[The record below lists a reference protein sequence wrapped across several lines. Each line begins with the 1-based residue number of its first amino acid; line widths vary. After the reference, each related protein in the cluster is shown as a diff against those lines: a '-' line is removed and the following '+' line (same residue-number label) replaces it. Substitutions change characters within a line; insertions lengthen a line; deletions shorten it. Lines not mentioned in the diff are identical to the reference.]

1 MPGWFD
7 TLRSWVWPTTTRTS
21 LVGANP
27 FLVPSDPAVS
37 DPWGSDSYRDG
48 QWSPIIAPVR
58 TNPEADQLRA
68 DAYVP
73 PYTGPLDLDDHG
85 RETAEMRRAYRDF
98 HRSEPA
104 IRSAIDGKAAAVAAL
119 DVSVIPEDKDS
130 PADRAAAEFV
140 DWTVRRSRDGW
151 DGLILTV
158 LRPALIDGFSIAEK
172 VLRGVDDSQRWRG
185 FHGLRHVKGRDTQ
198 HLMLRMDA
206 YRNVL
211 GVVSTVRGLRTFDP
225 AKVIL
230 FTHAEM
236 FDSPFGQSDLR
247 AAYRSAA
254 LIADAYKM
262 WHIALRL
269 YSQPYAHGKVSHP
282 GTRPQMESAL
292 KSLRASGWAV
302 TPKEDEIALLNLAS
316 ATGYDAFERKVRIL
330 REDIFLAV
338 RGAYTPF
345 MQSNAGA
352 GESRGDASVS
362 QGAGSDPV
370 EELLARAVARCL
382 TRELVPDLVRANFG
396 PGVGL
401 PSVALGG
408 VNWGEMRTRLEI
420 IERAKRLSLSVSA
433 KWAHDVLQIPPATG
447 PKDELGGGPT
457 QPGGSP
463 PGDSPPD
470 GTGSNSDS
478 PGEESA
484 QGEEEPSDGFPE
496 LIQAMLEA
504 KASGDE
510 DAVARLAALGHDPAR
525 LAATVTRLRAE
536 GVWGDDDE
544 AHGPVGTEPTTFS
557 AWPGTHT
564 FAWEKSPTDK
574 SPERIKNEKG
584 VLKWGKEAEAI
595 WAAQERAKQR
605 ESGGTSGPTKASG
618 GPSAGKKAKPDKS
631 STQSPGLF
639 DHPAGGTQSLSPT
652 EKSELLG
659 HIQSLSPE
667 AAKQAV
673 GSSAKPPSPGKNTK
687 ARAEA
692 LTKSARA
699 EAAPSLPLPDG
710 KKWTKDDQKA
720 PTAQPPGGTAK
731 GTPPTPPSGPAP
743 GGNPP
748 GHNPFDKPKL
758 GNLDDFKKVD
768 KVGREDLIKQH
779 LLPTDWQEKSGM
791 ARKSRTDLTRAAERT
806 KHLETKSNSDLYGLI
821 HHYATGEADG
831 KMNGWAA
838 SANEVLMSRLLSQ
851 AGAKLSQQRGWD
863 GSNADAVFNYK
874 LLTGRANPQD
884 NFRGNDIGIVT
895 KEMAKTGQQDKG
907 FARVTLN
914 LRRKLPGS
922 KGIHIYPGF
931 GQGKYTNKVGDHNSP
946 SMVGSEED
954 YEKWAKGEDHTL
966 PAKLSKALTDMDWK
980 KVKGAMKD
988 ARDKHDGAV
997 VSDVMVNNPEV
1008 LAKSLADLKRDKKKV
1023 VFGHLATNLSAE
1035 DKEAFAADLLKS
1047 LPPEALAR
1055 LLPATQ
1061 SKSTKP
1067 KSTKP
1072 K

>member
-1 MPGWFD
+1 MPGWLD

-27 FLVPSDPAVS
+27 FLVPSDPGVS
-37 DPWGSDSYRDG
+37 DPWGSDAYRDG

-85 RETAEMRRAYRDF
+85 RETAEMRRAYRDY

-470 GTGSNSDS
+470 GAGSNSDS

-510 DAVARLAALGHDPAR
+510 DAVARLAALGRDPAR

-618 GPSAGKKAKPDKS
+618 GQSAGKKA
-631 STQSPGLF
+631 STDQPQARTGVADRSTGQPSSPGPEKQQAKLR
-639 DHPAGGTQSLSPT
+639 DVESLSPA
-652 EKSELLG
+652 EAKVLVQKSAESKTG
-659 HIQSLSPE
+659 PKKTNQ
-667 AAKQAV
+667 
-673 GSSAKPPSPGKNTK
+673 
-687 ARAEA
+687 RAEA
-692 LTKSARA
+692 IKRSVQPELPFEEAHKEAEKQKEGHTPKPSAG
-699 EAAPSLPLPDG
+699 AP
-710 KKWTKDDQKA
+710 
-720 PTAQPPGGTAK
+720 K
-731 GTPPTPPSGPAP
+731 GTPPTPPSGPVP
-743 GGNPP
+743 GGHPP
-748 GHNPFDKPKL
+748 KPDPLDKPKL
-758 GNLDDFKKVD
+758 GNLDDFKK
-768 KVGREDLIKQH
+768 KSAAKREKLITDH
-779 LLPTDWQEKSGM
+779 LLPSDWREKSGV
-791 ARKSRTDLTRAAERT
+791 ARNSPKDLARDRERAN
-806 KHLETKSNSDLYGLI
+806 HLETKSNADLYGLI
-821 HHYATGEADG
+821 HHHASGEANS
-831 KMNGWAA
+831 KLKGWAA
-838 SANEVLMSRLLSQ
+838 SANEVLMSRLLGP
-851 AGAKLSQQRGWD
+851 AGVKLAQQRGWD
-863 GSNADAVFNYK
+863 GYNNNAVINFK
-874 LLTGRANPQD
+874 LLTGGPGAQD
-884 NFRGNDIGIVT
+884 DFRGNDIRIVT
-895 KEMAKTGQQDKG
+895 NEMSRGEHNDKG

-914 LRRKLPGS
+914 LQPKHPEINGV
-922 KGIHIYPGF
+922 HIYPGF
-931 GQGKYTNKVGDHNSP
+931 GQGKYKNQGGDHQSP
-946 SMVGSEED
+946 TMIASKED
-954 YEKWAKGEDHTL
+954 VEKWARGEDNTL
-966 PAKLSKALTDMDWK
+966 PERVSKAITDMNWT
-980 KVKGAMKD
+980 KVKGAMKV

-1008 LAKSLADLKRDKKKV
+1008 VAKSLADLKRDKKKV